1 MVEFNLQEESQQLAD
16 PSTYVFDDEI
26 DFGNMDDGEATT
38 LLEGEWLA
46 FRPLQSLLMRKPTY
60 IDHV

>member
-26 DFGNMDDGEATT
+26 DFGNMDSGEVTT
-38 LLEGEWLA
+38 LLEGEWLP
-46 FRPLQSLLMRKPTY
+46 FWPLKSLLINAQTP
-60 IDHV
+60 

>member
-26 DFGNMDDGEATT
+26 DFGNMDGGEVTT
-38 LLEGEWLA
+38 LLEGGWLA
-46 FRPLQSLLMRKPTY
+46 FGPLKSLLMN
-60 IDHV
+60 DQNS

>member
-26 DFGNMDDGEATT
+26 DFGNMDGGEVTT
-38 LLEGEWLA
+38 LLEGEWQS
-46 FRPLQSLLMRKPTY
+46 FWPLKSLLMNN
-60 IDHV
+60 

>member
-26 DFGNMDDGEATT
+26 DFGNMDGGEVTT
-38 LLEGEWLA
+38 LLEGEWQPFWLLK
-46 FRPLQSLLMRKPTY
+46 PSLMNN
-60 IDHV
+60 